1 MGIVQKLKN
10 CFIFVESE
18 KNTSSG
24 NHTSATIVNHFKYKL
39 IIVNVF

>member
-1 MGIVQKLKN
+1 MGIDYKFKN
-10 CFIFVESE
+10 CFIFVKSE
-18 KNTSSG
+18 KIHASG